1 MIPPP
6 ANDPGP
12 DARSGRDPDLG
23 GGAAGTLPGGRD
35 GRLAAFAHGGAGDVF
50 PPGGWL
56 AMTIDDLSGP
66 ARRCPGATDDELTG
80 LLGRWAAV
88 ESWAA
93 AGKLGVAAELARR
106 RARPGHAGR
115 RPADLPD
122 AWEEGTGHEAAAA
135 LDISVPA
142 ADNLI
147 GLAVTLQ
154 ARLPGIYAALAGGS
168 IGYLKAKIIA
178 DETSVLDDA
187 LAAQAEALILA
198 DLAGKTPG
206 QVGKLAA
213 AAVAAVD
220 PPGAV
225 KRRERA
231 EEEDARVRFWR
242 ERAGTSA
249 LAAYGLPTDAALS
262 TNANIAARADEY
274 KRAKLDGTMDQLRVL
289 AYLDILNGV
298 PACDRIAAARAEAD
312 AQAQAGRDTA
322 EPAGPGDPG
331 TCRDPGTDET
341 GAGAEPDAGSAGQ
354 PSETGW
360 PGP

>member
-1 MIPPP
+1 MTPPP
-6 ANDPGP
+6 ANGPGP
-12 DARSGRDPDLG
+12 DAQSGRDPGPG
-23 GGAAGTLPGGRD
+23 GGAAGTPPRSRD
-35 GRLAAFAHGGAGDVF
+35 PRLAAFAHGGAGDVF

-66 ARRCPGATDDELTG
+66 GRRCAGASDDELAG

-106 RARPGHAGR
+106 RARPGHQGR

-147 GLAVTLQ
+147 GLAVS
-154 ARLPGIYAALAGGS
+154 S

-220 PPGAV
+220 PAGAV

-231 EEEDARVRFWR
+231 E
-242 ERAGTSA
+242 
-249 LAAYGLPTDAALS
+249 
-262 TNANIAARADEY
+262 
-274 KRAKLDGTMDQLRVL
+274 
-289 AYLDILNGV
+289 
-298 PACDRIAAARAEAD
+298 
-312 AQAQAGRDTA
+312 
-322 EPAGPGDPG
+322 
-331 TCRDPGTDET
+331 
-341 GAGAEPDAGSAGQ
+341 
-354 PSETGW
+354 
-360 PGP
+360 

>member
-35 GRLAAFAHGGAGDVF
+35 GRLAAFAGGGAGDRF

-66 ARRCPGATDDELTG
+66 GRRCPGASDDELAG

-122 AWEEGTGHEAAAA
+122 AWEEGTGHEAAA

-154 ARLPGIYAALAGGS
+154 ARLPGIYARLAGGS

-178 DETSVLDDA
+178 DETSVLNDA

-220 PPGAV
+220 PAGAV

-249 LAAYGLPTDAALS
+249 LA
-262 TNANIAARADEY
+262 
-274 KRAKLDGTMDQLRVL
+274 
-289 AYLDILNGV
+289 
-298 PACDRIAAARAEAD
+298 
-312 AQAQAGRDTA
+312 
-322 EPAGPGDPG
+322 
-331 TCRDPGTDET
+331 
-341 GAGAEPDAGSAGQ
+341 
-354 PSETGW
+354 
-360 PGP
+360 